1 MKNTWQLQ
9 DAKNRLSVLVDD
21 ALTKGPQTITR
32 HGEPAVV
39 VISVDEFKKTKA
51 RKKSILELFE
61 PIRGLNLDLE
71 RDKSLARDIEL

>member
-21 ALTKGPQTITR
+21 AMSKGPETITR
-32 HGEPAVV
+32 HGKPAVV
-39 VISVDEFKKTKA
+39 VISVDEFKTTKA

-71 RDKSLARDIEL
+71 RDKSLNRDIEL